1 MAEGILGLGSS
12 GSNDLSSELIEKLKT
27 AETTAIL
34 DPITE
39 DIEDAEAEL
48 EAVTAIE
55 TMSEELLELIKE
67 FDLYTSDTNIFDQV
81 TASTSGSSVSFDAT
95 DTSNLDPGTISV
107 TVDQLAQKDVYQSN
121 IISDITEE
129 MTSGTISITIGE
141 NTYEF
146 DTDGKTYED
155 LESEMNNYSTLDV
168 ALEQVG
174 DESYRF
180 VIKSSES
187 GTTNALTITQ
197 TDIDLGLEDEDNHVL
212 TAQNMLASVDGID
225 YDLSGNKISMSN
237 GLIITAVEEGDSSI
251 TLSRDESGLADA
263 IQAVADKYNEL
274 VDLVDSYI
282 YGDDEET
289 AVISDSSTIRTMMT
303 GIKEIFMSTY
313 GLDDEENMF
322 VYGIS
327 FDTDGYMQIDTS
339 ELAEAIT
346 NNYDDLKEL
355 FVGYAEKEGIG
366 TQLKTYLD
374 SLDSI
379 TDGLLST
386 LEDKIQDR
394 IDELEEEYEEESD
407 RLDEK
412 YEQMSEQFA
421 AYTVII
427 TEMENAF
434 ASLQLII
441 DSESSD

>member
-412 YEQMSEQFA
+412 YELMSEQFA
-421 AYTVII
+421 TYTVLI

-441 DSESSD
+441 DGESSD

>member
-289 AVISDSSTIRTMMT
+289 AIISDSSTIRTMMN
-303 GIKEIFMSTY
+303 GIKDIFMSTY

-412 YEQMSEQFA
+412 YELMSEQFA
-421 AYTVII
+421 TYTVLI

-441 DSESSD
+441 DGESSD

>member
-12 GSNDLSSELIEKLKT
+12 GSSDLSSELIEKLKT